1 MTSATKRPPDTEAP
15 TTAPPRL
22 WGWSFTTPFC
32 GLVALAV
39 VLALTAGPFTLTLL
53 SQAAIYAVVV
63 LGLNVLVGY
72 TGQISFGHNAFFGV
86 GAYLTAYATTT
97 WQLPPMVGLLLGAV
111 ASLLLAVLVGFP
123 TLRLRGHFLA
133 MATFGLGLVFYS
145 FVAASPVFK
154 GFVGIGGI
162 PPLAVATTT
171 TATPL
176 GQYVLSV
183 VLLLV
188 AVVVAWRLRHQRFG
202 RALSSIAN
210 DESTAK
216 SIGIN
221 VHRYK
226 LAAFAISAVFG
237 SIAGWTYAHT
247 VTYVSPENFG
257 FPLIIM
263 LFTMLF
269 FGGLGTVWGAIVGSV
284 VVTVVPQLVPQSVQN
299 WEPAIFSTI
308 LLVVL
313 IIRPAGL
320 LAPSQ
325 RLNAFVEDLLGRFRK
340 AGEHG

>member
-1 MTSATKRPPDTEAP
+1 MTSVTKRTPEALAH
-15 TTAPPRL
+15 TAAPPRL
-22 WGWSFTTPFC
+22 WGWSFTVPFC
-32 GLVALAV
+32 GLLVLAV
-39 VLALTAGPFTLTLL
+39 VLAMTAGPFTLTLL
-53 SQAAIYAVVV
+53 SQSAIYAIVV

-72 TGQISFGHNAFFGV
+72 TGQISFGHNAFFGI
-86 GAYLTAYATTT
+86 GAYLTALGTTA
-97 WQLPPMVGLLLGAV
+97 WKLPPMVGLLLGVVAALLIAV
-111 ASLLLAVLVGFP
+111 IVGFP

-145 FVAASPVFK
+145 FIAASPVFK
-154 GFVGIGGI
+154 GFIGISGI
-162 PPLAVATTT
+162 PPLAVVNTT
-171 TATPL
+171 TATPI
-176 GQYVLSV
+176 GQYILSV

-188 AVVVAWRLRHQRFG
+188 AVIVAWRLRHHRFG

-237 SIAGWTYAHT
+237 AVAGWTYAHT

-257 FPLIIM
+257 FPLIIAI
-263 LFTMLF
+263 FTMLF
-269 FGGLGTVWGAIVGSV
+269 FGGLGTVWGAIIGSV
-284 VVTVVPQLVPQSVQN
+284 VVTVVPEFVPDPVQN
-299 WEPAIFSTI
+299 WEPAIFSVL

-313 IIRPAGL
+313 IVRPAGL

-325 RLNAFVEDLLGRFRK
+325 RLNAAVGDLFARSRK
-340 AGEHG
+340 ADSHD